1 MGRQEPTESKS
12 EDLPIR
18 EFITLEERVIIMQRN
33 STHIPFNIY
42 LWLTALIVLSATAS
56 AQDTASCARTLQG
69 VSISASRPSEVTA
82 QAPVQVISVERL
94 DQTGATT
101 LGDAVKQIGG
111 VTLKDYGGVGGIKT
125 VSARGLGSHFST
137 LTIDGVAVNDC
148 QNGQT
153 DLGRYLL
160 GNADYVSFANGQHSE
175 LLQTARGFA
184 AGNVLNMETRKPL
197 FQTRPYDDSSSHVI
211 PCNGSMAMESGSFG
225 LLSSTLSWEQQLGRR
240 LSLSVWGNYLQS
252 EGDYPY
258 TIHYG
263 TGDNDSVARKR
274 RQNSQIRMGTVNA
287 NLFWDIT
294 PSQTLTTKIYYTQSF
309 HALPGPVIFYS
320 EKGSESTTSRVFFTQ
335 SRYRN
340 NITERLRLQV
350 VGKYSRT
357 ADTYED
363 TAVLNA
369 SGYVHNDY
377 LQQEGYLSAA
387 VTYEPWEH
395 LYLSAT
401 TDEALATLASNL
413 QYNNEVHRLSSQN
426 VLAASYRR
434 QRYDLTAHLL
444 GTFADEE
451 TNSGLNYSYRKL
463 SPYIGGTL
471 LLWPAAGKESR
482 TFVRLRYFFKET
494 YRLPDFNEMYYFT
507 ITRQLRP
514 EKALQH
520 NLGLTLSHTGEE
532 SVSAQLT
539 VDGYFNRV
547 TDKIVAIPM
556 QSLFLWS
563 MVNLG
568 KVNIYGLDV
577 CTDLQATPD
586 ILHITS
592 MNLHI
597 NYSFQ
602 RALDVTD
609 PNNKTYRQQIAY
621 TPLHSGGATLTIDH
635 PWFQFGYSLVWVG
648 DRYKLGQNTATNR
661 VEGYVDQ
668 GITLGRDIKLK
679 GDRSTLQLQAQVLN
693 LFDVQY
699 EVIKNYPMMGRN
711 FRIKIGYKI

>member
-1 MGRQEPTESKS
+1 MGRQEPPESKS
-12 EDLPIR
+12 EDLPIH
-18 EFITLEERVIIMQRN
+18 EFITLEERVLIMQ
-33 STHIPFNIY
+33 SKHITILFKVH
-42 LWLTALIVLSATAS
+42 LCLTALMALSVS
-56 AQDTASCARTLQG
+56 VWAQDTNSRARTLRG

-82 QAPVQVISVERL
+82 QAPVQVLSVERL

-101 LGDAVKQIGG
+101 LSDAVKQIGG

-160 GNADYVSFANGQHSE
+160 GNADYVSFANGQHSD

-184 AGNVLNMETRKPL
+184 AGNVLNMETHKPQFRL
-197 FQTRPYDDSSSHVI
+197 QQRDDSTQATRHY
-211 PCNGSMAMESGSFG
+211 NGMLSMEAGSFG
-225 LLSSTLSWEQQLGRR
+225 LLSPTLSWEQRLGRQ
-240 LSLSVWGNYLQS
+240 LSLSLWANYLQS
-252 EGDYPY
+252 EGDYPF
-258 TIHYG
+258 TIYYG
-263 TGDNDSVARKR
+263 PNSGDSSSRER
-274 RQNSQIRMGTVNA
+274 RQNSQVRMGTVDA
-287 NLFWDIT
+287 NLFWDIS
-294 PSQTLTTKIYYTQSF
+294 PSQELTTKIYYTQSF

-320 EKGSESTTSRVFFTQ
+320 EKGSESTTNQVFFAQ

-357 ADTYED
+357 ADTYDD
-363 TAVLNA
+363 TAVHSP

-377 LQQEGYLSAA
+377 LQQEGYFSAS
-387 VTYEPWEH
+387 VLYEPWEH

-413 QYNNEVHRLSSQN
+413 QTNNEVRRCSSQN
-426 VLAASYRR
+426 VLAVSYRR
-434 QRYDLTAHLL
+434 QQYDLTAHLL

-451 TNSGLNYSYRKL
+451 TNSGLNYDYRKL
-463 SPYIGGTL
+463 SPYAGGTL
-471 LLWPAAGKESR
+471 LLWPAAGKKSR

-507 ITRQLRP
+507 MTRQLRP

-520 NLGLTLSHTGEE
+520 NMGLTLSHTGDE
-532 SVSAQLT
+532 SVSALLT

-609 PNNKTYRQQIAY
+609 PNSKTYRQQIAY
-621 TPLHSGGATLTIDH
+621 TPLHSGGATLTIEH
-635 PWFQFGYSLVWVG
+635 PWFQLGYSLVWVG
-648 DRYKLGQNTATNR
+648 DRYRLGQNTANNW
-661 VEGYVDQ
+661 VKGYVDQ
-668 GITLGRDIKLK
+668 GITIGRDIKL
-679 GDRSTLQLQAQVLN
+679 GRDSILQLQAQVQN

-711 FRIKIGYKI
+711 FRFKIGYKI